1 LIKGV
6 ELNNKLNIKIDEIS
20 EILDITPPFLM
31 LTEALNSGDMK
42 KLEGIQEVKNFSW
55 CTNSH
60 LLRQPV
66 FPATLLMEGMLQTM
80 VLLIYLSYEHKNNYS
95 FVKNINFK
103 IFKSIASTDK
113 ITHIAEI
120 ISFRRGIIN
129 GFINSFVEANKVA
142 QCEVIYAS
150 PSLFYKSN

>member
-1 LIKGV
+1 M
-6 ELNNKLNIKIDEIS
+6 NNKLNIKSDEIS
-20 EILDITPPFLM
+20 KILDIIPPFLM
-31 LTEALNSGDMK
+31 LTEALNSDDMK

-60 LLRQPV
+60 FVREPV
-66 FPATLLMEGMLQTM
+66 FPATLLIEGMLQTM

-95 FVKNINFK
+95 FVNNINFK
-103 IFKSIASTDK
+103 IFKSITPTDK

-120 ISFRRGIIN
+120 KSFRRGIIN
-129 GFINSFVEANKVA
+129 GFINSFVGDSKIA

-150 PSLFYKSN
+150 PSLFYISN